1 MTPET
6 KIVSIVQD
14 AILLRQPEAKPA
26 LESQTLTKI
35 ELDERCFVFPDGKVA
50 SHLLIIREGPDRL
63 CFDAVF
69 TFNGTRL
76 PGRLLDLSLEELKL
90 FARELLDSVYAA
102 KSGFVLRDTLKISI
116 VVVANGYRSNSSARS
131 RRARSISAPARSGAC
146 CAACSWRPT
155 RPRPSSPIDA
165 RHQQSL
171 IARAAA
177 A

>member
-116 VVVANGYRSNSSARS
+116 VVVANGYRIEFQRS
-131 RRARSISAPARSGAC
+131 QSKSEIYLSTGAIWRVLRGLLVAADEASPVIS
-146 CAACSWRPT
+146 
-155 RPRPSSPIDA
+155 
-165 RHQQSL
+165 H
-171 IARAAA
+171 
-177 A
+177 

>member
-1 MTPET
+1 MSPET

-116 VVVANGYRSNSSARS
+116 VVVANGYRIEFQRS
-131 RRARSISAPARSGAC
+131 QSKSEIYLSTGAIWRVLRGLLVAADEASPVIS
-146 CAACSWRPT
+146 
-155 RPRPSSPIDA
+155 
-165 RHQQSL
+165 H
-171 IARAAA
+171 
-177 A
+177 

>member
-1 MTPET
+1 MPGET

-14 AILLRQPEAKPA
+14 AILLRQPDPKPA

-50 SHLLIIREGPDRL
+50 SHLLILREGTDRL

-116 VVVANGYRSNSSARS
+116 VVVANGYRIEFQRS
-131 RRARSISAPARSGAC
+131 QSKSEIYLSTGAIWRVLRGLLVAADEASPVIS
-146 CAACSWRPT
+146 
-155 RPRPSSPIDA
+155 
-165 RHQQSL
+165 H
-171 IARAAA
+171 
-177 A
+177 

>member
-1 MTPET
+1 MAAEA

-14 AILLRQPEAKPA
+14 AILLRQPDARPA
-26 LESQTLTKI
+26 LESQTTKI

-76 PGRLLDLSLEELKL
+76 PGRLLDFSLEELKL

-116 VVVANGYRSNSSARS
+116 VVVANGYRIEFQRAQARS
-131 RRARSISAPARSGAC
+131 EIYLSTGAIWRVLRGLLVAADEASPVIS
-146 CAACSWRPT
+146 
-155 RPRPSSPIDA
+155 
-165 RHQQSL
+165 H
-171 IARAAA
+171 
-177 A
+177 

>member
-1 MTPET
+1 MPPET

-116 VVVANGYRSNSSARS
+116 VVVANGYRIEFQRS
-131 RRARSISAPARSGAC
+131 QSKSEIYLSTGAIWRVLRGLLVAADEASPVIS
-146 CAACSWRPT
+146 
-155 RPRPSSPIDA
+155 
-165 RHQQSL
+165 H
-171 IARAAA
+171 
-177 A
+177 

>member
-1 MTPET
+1 MSSET

-14 AILLRQPEAKPA
+14 AILLRQPDAKPA
-26 LESQTLTKI
+26 LESHTLTKI

-50 SHLLIIREGPDRL
+50 SHLLIIREGADRL

-116 VVVANGYRSNSSARS
+116 VVVANGYRIEFQRAQSRS
-131 RRARSISAPARSGAC
+131 EIYLSTGAIWRVLRGLLVAADEASPVIS
-146 CAACSWRPT
+146 
-155 RPRPSSPIDA
+155 
-165 RHQQSL
+165 H
-171 IARAAA
+171 
-177 A
+177 